1 MNPNH
6 PTIIRLLD
14 AIHAGGAEAEQAAI
28 DLLELLEPPTLDVAL
43 RHPCVTRHVDA
54 EGTTAAAVRAAWA
67 TYNDRR
73 DASWN

>member
-1 MNPNH
+1 MNPTH

-14 AIHAGGAEAEQAAI
+14 AIHGGGPEAEQAAL
-28 DLLELLEPPTLDVAL
+28 DLLELLEPRSLDEAL
-43 RHPCVTRHVDA
+43 RHPCLTRHVGA

-73 DASWN
+73 GAAWN